1 MKYFGEKGEK
11 GKKVEKWG
19 EISKNRGFQTDFG
32 TILYYFCVLLKYN

>member
-11 GKKVEKWG
+11 GKKVENWG

-32 TILYYFCVLLKYN
+32 TILYYFCVLLKYK